1 MNKKEL
7 EFYNNIIN
15 NFSKAIDEAYWND
28 YLCVT
33 IETTISEKFLQF
45 MSDEKLAKVGIT
57 TNTKSF
63 QFYTQLKQK
72 IKEQTA
78 QNQWKDCPTITGFD
92 IDFAF
97 NLKHHLNSLFNYYQR
112 RL

>member
-33 IETTISEKFLQF
+33 IETTMSEKFLQF
-45 MSDEKLAKVGIT
+45 MSNEELVKVGIIPD
-57 TNTKSF
+57 TKSF
-63 QFYTQLKQK
+63 QFYMQLKQK

-97 NLKHHLNSLFNYYQR
+97 NLKHHLNSLFNYYQK